1 MSHSTE
7 FLKSLS
13 FLSNSITR
21 QVNFIRTEIGG
32 KCQKNETFTVIF
44 KQCATQDIVS
54 VFECWSPSLVAA
66 SVELLAIH

>member
-1 MSHSTE
+1 MLQTVLPDMSL
-7 FLKSLS
+7 LK
-13 FLSNSITR
+13 
-21 QVNFIRTEIGG
+21 G
-32 KCQKNETFTVIF
+32 QKLVENAKKLQHLNETFKVIF